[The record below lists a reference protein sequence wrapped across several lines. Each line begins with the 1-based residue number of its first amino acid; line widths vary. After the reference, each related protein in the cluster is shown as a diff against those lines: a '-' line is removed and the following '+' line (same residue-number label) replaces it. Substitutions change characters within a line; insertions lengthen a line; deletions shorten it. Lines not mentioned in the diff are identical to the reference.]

1 MRMYDLIL
9 KKKQGGEL
17 STDEIR
23 YMIEGF
29 TEGSIPDYQ
38 MSAMTMAIC
47 FRGMTPR
54 ETVDLTLAM
63 RDSGDVLDLS
73 GIKGV
78 KVDKHSTGGVGDKT
92 SLALTPIIAALGV
105 PVAKMSGRGL
115 GHTGG
120 TIDKL
125 ECFDGFTTALSE
137 EQFAGN
143 VNTIGIAIAGQT
155 ANLAP
160 ADKKL
165 YALRDVTATV
175 DQMSLIASSIM
186 SKKLASGSDAI
197 VLDVK
202 TGNGAFMKKLED
214 SRALAKEMVSI
225 GTMAG
230 KKTVAVITDMDQP
243 LGRAVGN
250 SLEVREAIDTLRG
263 EGPADFKEVVFALGS
278 QMLMLAGRAADEKEA
293 RALMEGVIEDG
304 SALDKFAQFVRA
316 QGGDAA
322 PVYDT
327 SLLPVA
333 GKTLEVTAKESG
345 YVHRIL
351 AEDIGIACMTLGGGR
366 ETKESAIDLSVG
378 IILEKKNGDAVEMMI
393 KVKEP
398 LPEEY
403 PLFHEGLILYTY
415 LHLAADKPQT
425 DALLGAK
432 VKGVAYETLIERNGS
447 IPLLAPMSQIAG
459 RLSIQEGAKYLEKR
473 FGGEGV
479 LLAGV
484 PGTPKANIV
493 ILGGGSVGTNA
504 CKIAVGMGA
513 NVTIMD
519 INLQRL
525 AYLDDIFGARIQTL
539 VSNDANIE
547 KAVKEADLVIGC
559 VLIPGKSAP
568 KIFKKK
574 YLKEMKPGAVFVDVA
589 VDQGGCGE
597 TTKVTYHDDPIF
609 IEDGV
614 VHYCVGNMPG
624 AVPRTSTIALTNA
637 TLSYGLQIAGKG
649 LEQACKDNEVIYSAI
664 NTYDGKLTC
673 KNVADSFECYEYTD
687 IKSVC

>member
-293 RALMEGVIEDG
+293 RALMEGVIQDG

-322 PVYDT
+322 PVYDP

-378 IILEKKNGDAVEMMI
+378 IILEKKNGNAVSDGEVLATIYGNDDAKMQAAYEKI
-393 KVKEP
+393 AHAYEIAKEP
-398 LPEEY
+398 AAFVPVVREYIFPE
-403 PLFHEGLILYTY
+403 
-415 LHLAADKPQT
+415 
-425 DALLGAK
+425 
-432 VKGVAYETLIERNGS
+432 
-447 IPLLAPMSQIAG
+447 
-459 RLSIQEGAKYLEKR
+459 
-473 FGGEGV
+473 
-479 LLAGV
+479 
-484 PGTPKANIV
+484 
-493 ILGGGSVGTNA
+493 
-504 CKIAVGMGA
+504 
-513 NVTIMD
+513 
-519 INLQRL
+519 
-525 AYLDDIFGARIQTL
+525 
-539 VSNDANIE
+539 
-547 KAVKEADLVIGC
+547 
-559 VLIPGKSAP
+559 
-568 KIFKKK
+568 
-574 YLKEMKPGAVFVDVA
+574 
-589 VDQGGCGE
+589 
-597 TTKVTYHDDPIF
+597 
-609 IEDGV
+609 
-614 VHYCVGNMPG
+614 
-624 AVPRTSTIALTNA
+624 
-637 TLSYGLQIAGKG
+637 
-649 LEQACKDNEVIYSAI
+649 
-664 NTYDGKLTC
+664 
-673 KNVADSFECYEYTD
+673 
-687 IKSVC
+687 

>member
-73 GIKGV
+73 GIKGI

-175 DQMSLIASSIM
+175 DQMSRIATSIM
-186 SKKLASGSDAI
+186 SKKLATGSDAI

-378 IILEKKNGDAVEMMI
+378 IILEKKNGDAVSDGEVLATIYGNDDAKMQASYEKI
-393 KVKEP
+393 AHAYEIAKEP
-398 LPEEY
+398 AAFVPVVREYIFPE
-403 PLFHEGLILYTY
+403 
-415 LHLAADKPQT
+415 
-425 DALLGAK
+425 
-432 VKGVAYETLIERNGS
+432 
-447 IPLLAPMSQIAG
+447 
-459 RLSIQEGAKYLEKR
+459 
-473 FGGEGV
+473 
-479 LLAGV
+479 
-484 PGTPKANIV
+484 
-493 ILGGGSVGTNA
+493 
-504 CKIAVGMGA
+504 
-513 NVTIMD
+513 
-519 INLQRL
+519 
-525 AYLDDIFGARIQTL
+525 
-539 VSNDANIE
+539 
-547 KAVKEADLVIGC
+547 
-559 VLIPGKSAP
+559 
-568 KIFKKK
+568 
-574 YLKEMKPGAVFVDVA
+574 
-589 VDQGGCGE
+589 
-597 TTKVTYHDDPIF
+597 
-609 IEDGV
+609 
-614 VHYCVGNMPG
+614 
-624 AVPRTSTIALTNA
+624 
-637 TLSYGLQIAGKG
+637 
-649 LEQACKDNEVIYSAI
+649 
-664 NTYDGKLTC
+664 
-673 KNVADSFECYEYTD
+673 
-687 IKSVC
+687 

>member
-378 IILEKKNGDAVEMMI
+378 IILEKKNGDAVSDGEVLATIYGNDDAKMQAAYEKI
-393 KVKEP
+393 AHAYEIAKEP
-398 LPEEY
+398 AAFVLVVREYIFPE
-403 PLFHEGLILYTY
+403 
-415 LHLAADKPQT
+415 
-425 DALLGAK
+425 
-432 VKGVAYETLIERNGS
+432 
-447 IPLLAPMSQIAG
+447 
-459 RLSIQEGAKYLEKR
+459 
-473 FGGEGV
+473 
-479 LLAGV
+479 
-484 PGTPKANIV
+484 
-493 ILGGGSVGTNA
+493 
-504 CKIAVGMGA
+504 
-513 NVTIMD
+513 
-519 INLQRL
+519 
-525 AYLDDIFGARIQTL
+525 
-539 VSNDANIE
+539 
-547 KAVKEADLVIGC
+547 
-559 VLIPGKSAP
+559 
-568 KIFKKK
+568 
-574 YLKEMKPGAVFVDVA
+574 
-589 VDQGGCGE
+589 
-597 TTKVTYHDDPIF
+597 
-609 IEDGV
+609 
-614 VHYCVGNMPG
+614 
-624 AVPRTSTIALTNA
+624 
-637 TLSYGLQIAGKG
+637 
-649 LEQACKDNEVIYSAI
+649 
-664 NTYDGKLTC
+664 
-673 KNVADSFECYEYTD
+673 
-687 IKSVC
+687 

>member
-105 PVAKMSGRGL
+105 PVVKMSGRGL

-250 SLEVREAIDTLRG
+250 SLEVWEAIDTLRG

-378 IILEKKNGDAVEMMI
+378 IILEKKNGDAVSDGEVLATIYGNDDAKMQAAYEKI
-393 KVKEP
+393 AHAYEIAKEP
-398 LPEEY
+398 AAFVPVVREYIFPE
-403 PLFHEGLILYTY
+403 
-415 LHLAADKPQT
+415 
-425 DALLGAK
+425 
-432 VKGVAYETLIERNGS
+432 
-447 IPLLAPMSQIAG
+447 
-459 RLSIQEGAKYLEKR
+459 
-473 FGGEGV
+473 
-479 LLAGV
+479 
-484 PGTPKANIV
+484 
-493 ILGGGSVGTNA
+493 
-504 CKIAVGMGA
+504 
-513 NVTIMD
+513 
-519 INLQRL
+519 
-525 AYLDDIFGARIQTL
+525 
-539 VSNDANIE
+539 
-547 KAVKEADLVIGC
+547 
-559 VLIPGKSAP
+559 
-568 KIFKKK
+568 
-574 YLKEMKPGAVFVDVA
+574 
-589 VDQGGCGE
+589 
-597 TTKVTYHDDPIF
+597 
-609 IEDGV
+609 
-614 VHYCVGNMPG
+614 
-624 AVPRTSTIALTNA
+624 
-637 TLSYGLQIAGKG
+637 
-649 LEQACKDNEVIYSAI
+649 
-664 NTYDGKLTC
+664 
-673 KNVADSFECYEYTD
+673 
-687 IKSVC
+687 

>member
-175 DQMSLIASSIM
+175 DQMSLFASSIM

-378 IILEKKNGDAVEMMI
+378 IILEKKNGDAVSDGEVLATIYGNDDAKMQAAYEKI
-393 KVKEP
+393 AHAYEIAKEP
-398 LPEEY
+398 AAFVPVVREYIFPE
-403 PLFHEGLILYTY
+403 
-415 LHLAADKPQT
+415 
-425 DALLGAK
+425 
-432 VKGVAYETLIERNGS
+432 
-447 IPLLAPMSQIAG
+447 
-459 RLSIQEGAKYLEKR
+459 
-473 FGGEGV
+473 
-479 LLAGV
+479 
-484 PGTPKANIV
+484 
-493 ILGGGSVGTNA
+493 
-504 CKIAVGMGA
+504 
-513 NVTIMD
+513 
-519 INLQRL
+519 
-525 AYLDDIFGARIQTL
+525 
-539 VSNDANIE
+539 
-547 KAVKEADLVIGC
+547 
-559 VLIPGKSAP
+559 
-568 KIFKKK
+568 
-574 YLKEMKPGAVFVDVA
+574 
-589 VDQGGCGE
+589 
-597 TTKVTYHDDPIF
+597 
-609 IEDGV
+609 
-614 VHYCVGNMPG
+614 
-624 AVPRTSTIALTNA
+624 
-637 TLSYGLQIAGKG
+637 
-649 LEQACKDNEVIYSAI
+649 
-664 NTYDGKLTC
+664 
-673 KNVADSFECYEYTD
+673 
-687 IKSVC
+687 

>member
-155 ANLAP
+155 TNLAP

-378 IILEKKNGDAVEMMI
+378 IILEKKNGDAVSDGEVLATIYGNDDAKMQAAYEKI
-393 KVKEP
+393 AHAYEIAKEP
-398 LPEEY
+398 AAFVPVVREYIFPE
-403 PLFHEGLILYTY
+403 
-415 LHLAADKPQT
+415 
-425 DALLGAK
+425 
-432 VKGVAYETLIERNGS
+432 
-447 IPLLAPMSQIAG
+447 
-459 RLSIQEGAKYLEKR
+459 
-473 FGGEGV
+473 
-479 LLAGV
+479 
-484 PGTPKANIV
+484 
-493 ILGGGSVGTNA
+493 
-504 CKIAVGMGA
+504 
-513 NVTIMD
+513 
-519 INLQRL
+519 
-525 AYLDDIFGARIQTL
+525 
-539 VSNDANIE
+539 
-547 KAVKEADLVIGC
+547 
-559 VLIPGKSAP
+559 
-568 KIFKKK
+568 
-574 YLKEMKPGAVFVDVA
+574 
-589 VDQGGCGE
+589 
-597 TTKVTYHDDPIF
+597 
-609 IEDGV
+609 
-614 VHYCVGNMPG
+614 
-624 AVPRTSTIALTNA
+624 
-637 TLSYGLQIAGKG
+637 
-649 LEQACKDNEVIYSAI
+649 
-664 NTYDGKLTC
+664 
-673 KNVADSFECYEYTD
+673 
-687 IKSVC
+687 